1 MSDRQLQRPTEGR
14 SLRGQRV
21 VVVGGA
27 SGMGLGAVRA
37 AATLG
42 AHVIVASRRA
52 AAVQE
57 VADTVTGNVV
67 PATVDV
73 TDEQSIRD
81 LFTGLGS
88 LNHLFV
94 TASPGSRGVFLEQDV
109 AAAQE
114 YMNGKFFGS
123 WACARYAAPVLE
135 TGGGSITFLS
145 GGLAV
150 RPESGSAMVTAAFAA
165 VEALSRALAVE
176 LAPIRVNTIRPGFID
191 SSMWD
196 FLDEKARE
204 EMREEIRAS
213 LPARHI
219 GDVEDIGAAA
229 VFLMTSPYVTGTVL
243 EVNGGQLLV

>member
-1 MSDRQLQRPTEGR
+1 
-14 SLRGQRV
+14 
-21 VVVGGA
+21 
-27 SGMGLGAVRA
+27 MGLGAVRA
-37 AATLG
+37 AATLD
-42 AHVIVASRRA
+42 AHVTVASRRA
-52 AAVQE
+52 EAVQE
-57 VADTVTGNVV
+57 VANTVAGNVV

-81 LFTGLGS
+81 LFAGLGT
-88 LNHLFV
+88 LDHLFV
-94 TASPGSRGVFLEQDV
+94 TASPGSTGAFLEQDV

-135 TGGGSITFLS
+135 TGGSITFVS

-150 RPESGSAMVTAAFAA
+150 RPEPGYAMVTAAFAA

-204 EMREEIRAS
+204 TMREERRNS
-213 LPARHI
+213 LPARRI
-219 GDVEDIGAAA
+219 GDIEDIGEAA